1 MSLYLDTSL
10 VVAMLAEEK
19 HSARTERWLQDHQDA
34 VLIVSDWVTT
44 EIAAALS
51 AKVRLGAMAEAQQ
64 QETMRTYADLCRASF
79 KTVPVARPHFERAA
93 SMAGVVEAGLRGG
106 DALHLAIAVERDARV
121 CTLDK
126 QFARACAILKLP
138 CELV

>member
-1 MSLYLDTSL
+1 
-10 VVAMLAEEK
+10 MLAEEE
-19 HSARTERWLQDHQDA
+19 HSARTEGWLQDQRDA

-44 EIAAALS
+44 EVSAALS
-51 AKVRLGAMAEAQQ
+51 AKIRLGAMAEAEQR
-64 QETMRTYADLCRASF
+64 ETMRTYADLCRANF

-93 SMAGVVEAGLRGG
+93 SMAGVAEAGLRGG
-106 DALHLAIAVERDARV
+106 DALHLAIAVERDAKL

-126 QFARACAILKLP
+126 QFAHACAILKLP